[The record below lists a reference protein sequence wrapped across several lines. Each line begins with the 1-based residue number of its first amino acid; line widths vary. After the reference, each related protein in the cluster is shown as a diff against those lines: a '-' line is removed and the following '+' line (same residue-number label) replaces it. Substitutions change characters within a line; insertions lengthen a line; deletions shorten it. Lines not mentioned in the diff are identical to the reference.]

1 MKQPVIRSYLYV
13 PGSNQHML
21 EKAMSTDADA
31 LILDLEDAV
40 APNRKVEARHNVAQ
54 MLQTQPTRPL
64 FVRINAINS
73 GLAMDDIAAVAG
85 PWLTGLRLPKTE
97 KPEEVRLVAEQLD
110 RLGCQAG
117 IQCVIESAIGVE
129 RAYEIASAHSRIT
142 TLGVGEAD
150 LAADLGISI
159 EDGFAYIRS
168 RIVVAARAAGLA
180 PPVQSV
186 YTNIRDLEG
195 LRLSTERGKRMG
207 FLGRSAIHPAQ
218 VAVINEV
225 FTPTEKEIADARDL
239 LERLDQAS
247 STGTGAFALTDG
259 RFVDLA
265 IVEFARRV
273 LALAQHVQKG
283 TSQL

>member
-54 MLQTQPTRPL
+54 VLQIQPVKPL

-73 GLAMDDIAAVAG
+73 GLAMDDIAEVAG

-97 KPEEVRLVAEQLD
+97 KPEEVHLVAEQLD

-129 RAYEIASAHSRIT
+129 RAYEIASAHPRIT

-150 LAADLGISI
+150 LAADLGIST

-186 YTNIRDLEG
+186 YTNIRDL
-195 LRLSTERGKRMG
+195 
-207 FLGRSAIHPAQ
+207 
-218 VAVINEV
+218 
-225 FTPTEKEIADARDL
+225 
-239 LERLDQAS
+239 
-247 STGTGAFALTDG
+247 
-259 RFVDLA
+259 
-265 IVEFARRV
+265 
-273 LALAQHVQKG
+273 
-283 TSQL
+283 

>member
-54 MLQTQPTRPL
+54 VLQIQPVKPL

-73 GLAMDDIAAVAG
+73 DLAMDDIAAVAG

-110 RLGCQAG
+110 RLGCPAG

-129 RAYEIASAHSRIT
+129 RAYEIASAHPRIT

-150 LAADLGISI
+150 LAADLGIST

-247 STGTGAFALTDG
+247 STGTGAFALADG